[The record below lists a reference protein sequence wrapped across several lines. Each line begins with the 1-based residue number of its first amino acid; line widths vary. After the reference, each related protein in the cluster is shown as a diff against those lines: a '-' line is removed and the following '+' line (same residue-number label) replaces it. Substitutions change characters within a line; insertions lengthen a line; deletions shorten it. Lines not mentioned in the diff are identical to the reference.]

1 MKSYNKII
9 FLFLIILF
17 FSCILAPVK
26 KVPLDFMLEK
36 TGFMADTVD
45 YENGVYDFGK
55 VMRRILMMVALM
67 VFLIFRKS
75 LRFGTLVSSSMKIR
89 PGFFRQFLFGFLLAG
104 LPLLIYYGL
113 GLLTGAWIIHIDFM
127 INNRVETDLVV
138 ETILDIVKYGFIG
151 CLIGF
156 MEETFF
162 RGYLLQSFQENMSLP
177 KAVCVCSL
185 I

>member
-1 MKSYNKII
+1 MKSYNKLI

-17 FSCILAPVK
+17 FSCILAPIK

-55 VMRRILMMVALM
+55 VMRRILMLVALI

-89 PGFFRQFLFGFLLAG
+89 PGFFRQF
-104 LPLLIYYGL
+104 
-113 GLLTGAWIIHIDFM
+113 
-127 INNRVETDLVV
+127 
-138 ETILDIVKYGFIG
+138 
-151 CLIGF
+151 
-156 MEETFF
+156 
-162 RGYLLQSFQENMSLP
+162 
-177 KAVCVCSL
+177 
-185 I
+185 